1 MCLGIPAKIVDE
13 PNDNGMAEVEILGV
27 RRFVGT
33 HMVPDAKVG
42 DFVLVHAGFALEIIS
57 EQFALETLELF
68 RQMELPGTEDLEPME
83 LTPIERPAHL
93 S

>member
-57 EQFALETLELF
+57 EQFAKETLELF
-68 RQMELPGTEDLEPME
+68 RQMEMPGTEDLEPIE
-83 LTPIERPAHL
+83 LTELERPSHL